1 MRPAAAG
8 ALATSALVAAAAGAW
23 LAVHRSSRAV
33 RTWRPG
39 TGSSRDSRRRGLGA
53 RVWGEGEV
61 VVVLLSGLAASQR
74 YWGTA
79 YDRLARG
86 ATVVAIDPLGFGS
99 SMQLDDEQDPSDPTV
114 HVRAVETTLAELGLA
129 GRPTI
134 AVGHSLG
141 ASLALRWAASTDA
154 VREVVCFGAPLYR
167 GEPEVAD
174 RMRHLGWLEAM
185 LARGPLAERVCRW
198 MCEHRDSAQW
208 LAVAVSPDLPVR
220 IARDSVLHTWPGYI
234 GAFRALIEH
243 PGWSEA
249 VEELSRRGVPVHL
262 VYGEEDG
269 VPVDGRA
276 EELASRLDA
285 VTSRTIPGGHD
296 APLARAEECAA
307 IVEARVAA
315 RVNAA

>member
-1 MRPAAAG
+1 M
-8 ALATSALVAAAAGAW
+8 
-23 LAVHRSSRAV
+23 
-33 RTWRPG
+33 
-39 TGSSRDSRRRGLGA
+39 LGA

-74 YWGTA
+74 YWGDA
-79 YDRLARG
+79 YDGLARV

-99 SMQLDDEQDPSDPTV
+99 SMELDDEQDTSDPAL
-114 HVRAVETTLAELGLA
+114 HVRMVEQTLADLGLA

-134 AVGHSLG
+134 AVGHSMG

-167 GEPEVAD
+167 GESEVAD

-185 LARGPLAERVCRW
+185 LARGPLAERVCHW
-198 MCEHRDSAQW
+198 MCENRGTAQW
-208 LAVAVSPDLPVR
+208 LAVAVSPALPVR

-234 GAFRALIEH
+234 GAFRALIED

-249 VEELSRRGVPVHL
+249 LEALSRRRVPVQL
-262 VYGEEDG
+262 VYGAEDR

-276 EELASRLDA
+276 EELARHHDA
-285 VTSRTIPGGHD
+285 VTVRTVAGGHD
-296 APLARAEECAA
+296 VPLARAEECADIVGARIAA
-307 IVEARVAA
+307 IASAETE
-315 RVNAA
+315 